1 MALITIHKNDATVTV
16 DGFATFGQDVSK
28 LASNIWAV
36 QFNSS
41 SNTGHIEYT
50 DGKAN
55 ETITSITSDMQTLVD
70 ANASAKATADAE
82 KAAAE
87 KAASDAA
94 EAQATLEATYG
105 FKRQAEYPS
114 IGDQLDALYHAGTF
128 DATMTATIKAVKD
141 KYPK

>member
-16 DGFATFGQDVSK
+16 DGFVTFGQNVSA

-50 DGKAN
+50 DNTAN
-55 ETITSITSDMQTLVD
+55 ETITSITSDMQALVD

-82 KAAAE
+82 KAAAD

-94 EAQATLEATYG
+94 DAQTALEATYG

-114 IGDQLDALYHAGTF
+114 IGDQLDSLYHAGSF
-128 DATMTATIKAVKD
+128 DATMTAAIKAIKD
-141 KYPK
+141 KHPK